1 MRDEDRPHHLTEMVM
16 LHVEAHET
24 HCVSR
29 PPLPVQ
35 QMYPMDR
42 VQDRLHVKPQ
52 KTAKTAHDQGSMFTK
67 GAKKE
72 LDRDPFLQRLSRL
85 N

>member
-1 MRDEDRPHHLTEMVM
+1 MRKEDKPHHLTEVVM
-16 LHVEAHET
+16 LHVEAHQT

-42 VQDRLHVKPQ
+42 VENRLYVKPQ
-52 KTAKTAHDQGSMFTK
+52 KTKKAAEDRSSMFFR
-67 GAKKE
+67 GSKKS
-72 LDRDPFLQRLSRL
+72 LDSDPFLQRLSRL